1 MSYTKTKGKTQE
13 RSDAKNCR
21 RFTLKLTRSTDAD
34 IIALLE
40 NKENKQGYIKALIR
54 RDLEQKKGFEPLYIL
69 GKGVENDGRG
79 KS

>member
-1 MSYTKTKGKTQE
+1 MSYTTKKGKTQE

-21 RFTLKLTRSTDAD
+21 RFVLKLTKSTDAD

-54 RDLEQKKGFEPLYIL
+54 RDLEQKNGFEPLYIL
-69 GKGVENDGRG
+69 GKEA
-79 KS
+79 KI

>member
-1 MSYTKTKGKTQE
+1 MSYTTKKGKTQE

-21 RFTLKLTRSTDAD
+21 RFVLKLTRSTDAD

-54 RDLEQKKGFEPLYIL
+54 RDLEQKNGFELLYIL
-69 GKGVENDGRG
+69 GRG
-79 KS
+79 AEG

>member
-1 MSYTKTKGKTQE
+1 MSYTAKKGKTQE

-21 RFTLKLTRSTDAD
+21 RFVLKLTRSTDAD

-40 NKENKQGYIKALIR
+40 NKENKQGYIKTLIR

-69 GKGVENDGRG
+69 GKGDANV
-79 KS
+79 

>member
-1 MSYTKTKGKTQE
+1 LSYTKTKGKTQE

-21 RFTLKLTRSTDAD
+21 RFVLKLTRSTDAD

-40 NKENKQGYIKALIR
+40 NKENKQGYIKTLIR

>member
-1 MSYTKTKGKTQE
+1 MSYTKAKGKAQE

-21 RFTLKLTRSTDAD
+21 RFVLKLTRSTDAD

-40 NKENKQGYIKALIR
+40 NKENKQGYIKVLIR

-69 GKGVENDGRG
+69 GKGGRQ
-79 KS
+79 

>member
-1 MSYTKTKGKTQE
+1 MSYTTKKGKTQE

-21 RFTLKLTRSTDAD
+21 RFALKLTRSTDAD

-69 GKGVENDGRG
+69 GKGAEA
-79 KS
+79 